1 MELISSSEFWIII
14 GIVLLLIELIV
25 GLAYLGVTF
34 GVGSLVTGVII
45 YMAPSVLVGPINQ
58 LLVMAC
64 ISAIAYF
71 PIKYLLKK
79 DDPSDINK
87 Y

>member
-1 MELISSSEFWIII
+1 MELISSSEFWLII
-14 GIVLLLIELIV
+14 GIVLLLAEVIV

-34 GVGSLVTGVII
+34 GMGSLSSGIII
-45 YMAPSVLVGPINQ
+45 YMAPSVLTGPVNQ

-64 ISAIAYF
+64 ISALVYF
-71 PIKYLLKK
+71 PIKYLFKK
-79 DDPSDINK
+79 DNPSDINK